1 MKRNPGLGPFILDS
15 LIQAGK
21 RESARISKKL
31 ADVLEESNHWKK
43 LDTAL
48 LQAVP
53 VGLLDLKGDLGKV
66 IGRDFASPVAF
77 DSLLNL
83 TVCT

>member
-1 MKRNPGLGPFILDS
+1 MGVVITEYKPGN
-15 LIQAGK
+15 
-21 RESARISKKL
+21 E
-31 ADVLEESNHWKK
+31 